1 MPAYPEQNG
10 MSVPIARQR
19 NRRLCEWICEYPP
32 TVASVSQTTLAF
44 SAKTTKGTGFGTG
57 SSSSIDEQTI
67 DLLIAK
73 KIKNKVLITNR
84 IETFEIVSTKQ
95 TGFSTDCDEDVIFN
109 GKCETNDKFFW
120 NGSSS
125 TLYIDGNIETREAC
139 ITLNGSRL
147 LSAEDT
153 GRTIGLKFNY
163 WNSTLSQQE
172 IGWFGYDPL
181 TSCFRY
187 LLDVTIDSSSETAQC
202 YPCQVI
208 SGTPGDICTDTFIAQ
223 NLRNKS
229 IEEQDLNIIS
239 DQAIDI
245 DAVGL
250 ITMDTTTGAI
260 ISNTGNSGIDIISSD
275 GNIDITSNNAEMN
288 LTTNDEDMTIMVD
301 TGNMEICVE
310 DGDLDICVSGSSA
323 GQDLNLTSY
332 NESAINMISNK
343 DDAQSILIQSTA
355 GGIDITAEGAP
366 GEDIDVT
373 NNEGSINLTSNE
385 AVDDAICLQ
394 TPNGG
399 MCIDT
404 GTVLDIGVA
413 GNMLTDVE
421 GNKIDSVNGDV
432 TENYGNNYDVN
443 VVGDTT
449 FDTNNFALT
458 VTDDFTITGADK
470 EDFRTWIP
478 YKTFDVSCGYWQS
491 FRDDSDVSGCPV
503 YYWRKVPRA
512 ETVYLNLD
520 LVNPFRKGATDKGF
534 KLTGIYFAYEIET
547 TAITSFIPKITLK
560 TFDPDNPGTA
570 VILSSVTYTDGN
582 LLVDGLTVDE
592 HYRYVAITTP
602 TYLNTE
608 SVINIEIELVTPADS
623 VFKFYGAMIHYTSAF
638 Y

>member
-1 MPAYPEQNG
+1 M
-10 MSVPIARQR
+10 
-19 NRRLCEWICEYPP
+19 
-32 TVASVSQTTLAF
+32 ASVSQTTLAF
-44 SAKTTKGTGFGTG
+44 SSKTTKGTGFGGVGG
-57 SSSSIDEQTI
+57 SGATINEQVI

-84 IETFEIVSTKQ
+84 IETFEIITTKS
-95 TGFSTDCDEDVIFN
+95 TGFTTDCDEDVIFN
-109 GKCETNDKFFW
+109 GKCGTNDKWFW

-125 TLYIDGNIETREAC
+125 TIFLDGNFETRESC
-139 ITLNGSRL
+139 ITLNGSRI
-147 LSAEDT
+147 LSSADA
-153 GRTIGLKFNY
+153 GRTIGIKFNY
-163 WNSTLSQQE
+163 WNSTLDQQE
-172 IGWFGYDPL
+172 IGWFGYDPE

-187 LLDVTIDSSSETAQC
+187 LLDVSIDTSTEEYQC
-202 YPCQVI
+202 YPCQVT

-223 NLRNKS
+223 NIRNKS
-229 IEEQDLNIIS
+229 MEEQDLNIIS

-245 DAVGL
+245 DATGL

-260 ISNTGNSGIDIISSD
+260 ISNTGSSGIDIISST
-275 GNIDITSNNAEMN
+275 GNIDITSNNSEMN
-288 LTTNDEDMTIMVD
+288 LTTNNDDMAIMVD
-301 TGNMEICVE
+301 TGNMKICVE
-310 DGDLDICVSGSSA
+310 DGDLDICVSGSSP

-343 DDAQSILIQSTA
+343 DDAQSILIESTA

-385 AVDDAICLQ
+385 AATDAICLQ

-399 MCIDT
+399 MCIDA
-404 GTVLDIGVA
+404 GTILDVDAGTNMTVDVGNNYTENIG
-413 GNMLTDVE
+413 GDTI
-421 GNKIDSVNGDV
+421 IDIDGSKTETVMNAV
-432 TENYGNNYDVN
+432 TENYGSNYDVN

-449 FDTNNFALT
+449 FDTNNFAIT

-470 EDFRTWIP
+470 EDFRAWIP

-491 FRDDSDVSGCPV
+491 FRDDSHVSGCPV

-520 LVNPFRKGATDKGF
+520 LVNPFRKDATDKGF
-534 KLTGIYFAYEIET
+534 KLTAIYFAYEIET
-547 TAITSFIPKITLK
+547 DVITSFTPKIILK
-560 TFDPDNPGTA
+560 TFDQDNPGTA
-570 VILSSVTYTDGN
+570 VALSEITYTDGN
-582 LLVDGLTVDE
+582 LLTSGLTVDE
-592 HYRYVAITTP
+592 HYRYVEITSP

-608 SVINIEIELVTPADS
+608 SVINIEIELETTTNA